1 VLYFAAMRA
10 VVLLLAAGQ
19 GSRLGAGVP
28 KALVRVGGRTVLE
41 RSAAALGRAPSVE
54 AVLPVLGPESGA
66 ADALAELRAIWSG
79 PARLLEPV
87 EGGATRQGSLARGL
101 AALARQAPAIEWVLV
116 HDAARCLVESG
127 DAEQVLA
134 AAQATGAA
142 IPVLP
147 VSDTLKEVADGRILA
162 TPARSRYARAL
173 TPQCFRVE
181 LLRRALARAEAD
193 GFDGTDCAS
202 LVERLGVQ
210 VTVCAGREQNLKL
223 TTPHDLAWMEALLLG
238 ERRTETTV
246 NIVLKVGQGYD
257 VHRLVEGRPLLLGG
271 VRIPHGRGLAGFS
284 DADVLAHAV
293 GDALLGALGAGDL
306 GTHFPSSDPTWKGIS
321 GAALLGH
328 ILARVDAAGL
338 AIAHVDSTVIAQ
350 EPRLA
355 PHLKDIRE
363 SLAALL
369 RVDPARVNVKLKS
382 TDELGAIGRGEGIA
396 AQAVALL
403 EASVARSEAK
413 PSGEGAAAGRPAGP
427 HEERRGT

>member
-1 VLYFAAMRA
+1 MRA

-41 RSAAALGRAPSVE
+41 RSATALGRAPSVE
-54 AVLPVLGPESGA
+54 AVLPVLGPEPES
-66 ADALAELRAIWSG
+66 ADAFGELRGVWRG
-79 PARLLEPV
+79 PARLLDPV
-87 EGGATRQGSLARGL
+87 RGGATRQGSLERGL
-101 AALARQAPAIEWVLV
+101 AALEGLTPAAEWVLV
-116 HDAARCLVESG
+116 HDAARCLVEPE
-127 DAEQVLA
+127 DAEHVLA
-134 AAQATGAA
+134 AARVTGAA

-147 VSDTLKEVADGRILA
+147 VSDTLKEVEGGRIVA
-162 TPARSRYARAL
+162 TPSRSRFARAL
-173 TPQCFRVE
+173 TPQGFRLEV
-181 LLRRALARAEAD
+181 LRRALAQAAAD

-202 LVERLGVQ
+202 LVERIGVP
-210 VTVCAGREQNLKL
+210 VTICSGREQNLKL
-223 TTPHDLAWMEALLLG
+223 TTPHDLAWMEALLGARRG
-238 ERRTETTV
+238 EARVR
-246 NIVLKVGQGYD
+246 IGQGYD
-257 VHRLVEGRPLLLGG
+257 VHRLVEGRPLWLGG

-306 GTHFPSSDPTWKGIS
+306 GTHFPSSDPAWKDIS

-328 ILARVDAAGL
+328 ILVRVEAAGL

-363 SLAALL
+363 SLAAML
-369 RVDPARVNVKLKS
+369 RVESSRVNVKLKS

-396 AQAVALL
+396 AQAVASLQ
-403 EASVARSEAK
+403 
-413 PSGEGAAAGRPAGP
+413 
-427 HEERRGT
+427 EERT

>member
-1 VLYFAAMRA
+1 MRA

-41 RSAAALGRAPSVE
+41 RSATALGRAPSVE
-54 AVLPVLGPESGA
+54 AVLPVLGSEPEA
-66 ADALAELRAIWSG
+66 AAAFAELRAVWTG
-79 PARLLEPV
+79 PARLLPPV

-101 AALARQAPAIEWVLV
+101 AALARQAPGVEWVLV
-116 HDAARCLVESG
+116 HDAARCLVEPD
-127 DAEQVLA
+127 DAEQVLTA
-134 AAQATGAA
+134 ARATGAA
-142 IPVLP
+142 IPILP
-147 VSDTLKEVADGRILA
+147 VSDTLKEIEGGRIVA
-162 TPARSRYARAL
+162 TPPRSRFGRAL
-173 TPQCFRVE
+173 TPQGFRVE
-181 LLRRALARAEAD
+181 ILRRALALAEAD

-202 LVERLGVQ
+202 LVERIGIP
-210 VTVCAGREQNLKL
+210 VTTCAGREQNLKL
-223 TTPHDLAWMEALLLG
+223 TTPHDLAWMEERLG
-238 ERRTETTV
+238 ARSEAQPSEGMTSV
-246 NIVLKVGQGYD
+246 KIGQGYD

-306 GTHFPSSDPTWKGIS
+306 GAHFPSSDPTWKGAS
-321 GAALLGH
+321 GATLLGH
-328 ILARVDAAGL
+328 ILARVDGAGL

-363 SLAALL
+363 SLAAML
-369 RVDPARVNVKLKS
+369 RVDPARVNVKIKS

-403 EASVARSEAK
+403 E
-413 PSGEGAAAGRPAGP
+413 
-427 HEERRGT
+427 ERRT